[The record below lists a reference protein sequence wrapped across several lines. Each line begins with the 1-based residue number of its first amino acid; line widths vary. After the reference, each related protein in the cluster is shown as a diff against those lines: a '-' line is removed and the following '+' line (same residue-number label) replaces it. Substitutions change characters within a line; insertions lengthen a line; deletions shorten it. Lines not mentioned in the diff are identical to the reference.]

1 MTALEQRFMESV
13 PYILEEIVEQIK
25 IANYL
30 KALELKSKRD
40 SDLTPEMVD
49 NAFRGN

>member
-1 MTALEQRFMESV
+1 MTALEQRFMETV
-13 PYILEEIVEQIK
+13 PRLLGEIANQIK
-25 IANYL
+25 IANNL

-49 NAFRGN
+49 DALLGN